1 MARPKGH
8 GPNHATRHREVI
20 DIAAR
25 LFSRKGYGTTGIAE
39 LCHATELSK
48 GALYY
53 YIGSKE
59 ALLVEIHTSVM
70 TPLLASAQRI
80 AGLEIAAELR
90 LRLLSE
96 TLLEVVEHRL
106 EYIRVVEHEIERLT
120 ADHRGRMLGQRR
132 QFEDLVAGL
141 HAEAMRAGA
150 FRQRDPRMSM
160 LQFFNMHNYTYQW
173 LRPGRSWNAAFLAA
187 QYCEVLFGG
196 FAEPDLD
203 LTQIEE
209 RVAEFRATYDG
220 PSLSGLALPEATDST
235 SVQPARSPAGA

>member
-8 GPNHATRHREVI
+8 GPHHAARRREVI

-25 LFSRKGYGTTGIAE
+25 LFSRKGYGATGIAE
-39 LCHATELSK
+39 LCHATGLAK

-70 TPLLASAQRI
+70 TPLLAAAQRI
-80 AGLEIAAELR
+80 AALEIPAELR

-106 EYIRVVEHEIERLT
+106 EYIRVVEHEIERLST
-120 ADHRGRMLGQRR
+120 THRGRMLEQRR
-132 QFEDLVAGL
+132 QFENLVVGL
-141 HAEAMRAGA
+141 HAAAMDSGA
-150 FRQRDPRMSM
+150 FRQLDPRMCM

-173 LRPGRSWNAAFLAA
+173 LRPGGTWDAAFLSAS
-187 QYCEVLFGG
+187 YCEVLFGG
-196 FAEPDLD
+196 FATPDLD
-203 LTQIEE
+203 LLRIEE
-209 RVAEFRATYDG
+209 RVESFRATYDG
-220 PSLSGLALPEATDST
+220 PSLTGLA
-235 SVQPARSPAGA
+235 PAESPAGSSEQPTELATGG